1 MILASILPPKLE
13 AQKVVAPTL
22 GTHFLQDM
30 ARMAPRAPQERPKSA
45 PRAPKSAP
53 RAPRSAPR
61 AAKSAPR
68 APKSVPRAAKI
79 DPRMPKSAPRAS
91 KITPRAQKPPKTREN
106 MQNHAKPHKNAQKHT
121 KHTQK
126 HKRTH
131 NDDMSRVF
139 GFGCDGGFDCGSCL
153 GWTKHAG
160 HVIPF
165 AVQPM
170 QEPQSKAISQPKP
183 KNRDMSSCCVGATLP
198 YLSRLRGGI
207 SKAVS
212 QDAFKSNVARQRSP

>member
-1 MILASILPPKLE
+1 MILAPFCLPSWVQISRFFRGFSMFFCKIGPAWL
-13 AQKVVAPTL
+13 
-22 GTHFLQDM
+22 
-30 ARMAPRAPQERPKSA
+30 QERPKSA
-45 PRAPKSAP
+45 QERPKSAQERP
-53 RAPRSAPR
+53 
-61 AAKSAPR
+61 KSCQER
-68 APKSVPRAAKI
+68 PKSVPKAAKI
-79 DPRMPKSAPRAS
+79 DPRMPKSAPRAP
-91 KITPRAQKPPKTREN
+91 KIAPRAQKQPKTREN
-106 MQNHAKPHKNAQKHT
+106 MKNHAKPHKNAQKHT

-131 NDDMSRVF
+131 NDDTSRVF
-139 GFGCDGGFDCGSCL
+139 GFGCDVGFDCGSCL

-198 YLSRLRGGI
+198 YLSCLRGGI
-207 SKAVS
+207 SKA
-212 QDAFKSNVARQRSP
+212 DAQEVPKRGQKPPKSEQKPVK

>member
-1 MILASILPPKLE
+1 
-13 AQKVVAPTL
+13 
-22 GTHFLQDM
+22 
-30 ARMAPRAPQERPKSA
+30 MAPRASQERPKSA
-45 PRAPKSAP
+45 PRAPKSVQDRPETALRATQERP
-53 RAPRSAPR
+53 RAPQEWPRSAQEH
-61 AAKSAPR
+61 
-68 APKSVPRAAKI
+68 PKS
-79 DPRMPKSAPRAS
+79 
-91 KITPRAQKPPKTREN
+91 QKTQKNTRNHGKTRN
-106 MQNHAKPHKNAQKHT
+106 ISKFTQNHTKTYKNAQKHT

-139 GFGCDGGFDCGSCL
+139 GFGGDGGFDCGSCL

-207 SKAVS
+207 SKA
-212 QDAFKSNVARQRSP
+212 DAQEVPKRGQKPPKSEQKPVK

>member
-1 MILASILPPKLE
+1 MK
-13 AQKVVAPTL
+13 
-22 GTHFLQDM
+22 
-30 ARMAPRAPQERPKSA
+30 
-45 PRAPKSAP
+45 
-53 RAPRSAPR
+53 
-61 AAKSAPR
+61 
-68 APKSVPRAAKI
+68 
-79 DPRMPKSAPRAS
+79 
-91 KITPRAQKPPKTREN
+91 
-106 MQNHAKPHKNAQKHT
+106 NHAKPHKNAQKHT

-131 NDDMSRVF
+131 NDDTSRVF
-139 GFGCDGGFDCGSCL
+139 GFGCDVGFDCGSCL

-207 SKAVS
+207 SKA
-212 QDAFKSNVARQRSP
+212 

>member
-1 MILASILPPKLE
+1 MK
-13 AQKVVAPTL
+13 
-22 GTHFLQDM
+22 
-30 ARMAPRAPQERPKSA
+30 
-45 PRAPKSAP
+45 
-53 RAPRSAPR
+53 
-61 AAKSAPR
+61 
-68 APKSVPRAAKI
+68 
-79 DPRMPKSAPRAS
+79 
-91 KITPRAQKPPKTREN
+91 
-106 MQNHAKPHKNAQKHT
+106 NHVKPHKNAQKHT

-131 NDDMSRVF
+131 NDDTSRVF
-139 GFGCDGGFDCGSCL
+139 GFGCDVGFDCGSCL

-198 YLSRLRGGI
+198 YLSCLRGGI
-207 SKAVS
+207 SKAERPRS
-212 QDAFKSNVARQRSP
+212 AQETPKKRPREARSRPRANKSRPSDAQESAKPSKIPPQDGFLAQSLQEALFNRLRERFFLVRWLEHNACDV

>member
-1 MILASILPPKLE
+1 MK
-13 AQKVVAPTL
+13 
-22 GTHFLQDM
+22 
-30 ARMAPRAPQERPKSA
+30 
-45 PRAPKSAP
+45 
-53 RAPRSAPR
+53 
-61 AAKSAPR
+61 
-68 APKSVPRAAKI
+68 
-79 DPRMPKSAPRAS
+79 
-91 KITPRAQKPPKTREN
+91 
-106 MQNHAKPHKNAQKHT
+106 NHAKPHKNAQKHT

-131 NDDMSRVF
+131 NDDTSRVF
-139 GFGCDGGFDCGSCL
+139 GFGCDVGFDCGSCL

-198 YLSRLRGGI
+198 YLNRLRGGI
-207 SKAVS
+207 SKAVGFKNS
-212 QDAFKSNVARQRSP
+212 PRCPQEAAKTPPRGSKMSPRSLQEVPKRNQDRPQRRQDKHKIQRSRLQSVCNQAGCRDAQKWVPRIPQDVPKKLPRHSQEVPR

>member
-1 MILASILPPKLE
+1 MK
-13 AQKVVAPTL
+13 
-22 GTHFLQDM
+22 
-30 ARMAPRAPQERPKSA
+30 
-45 PRAPKSAP
+45 
-53 RAPRSAPR
+53 
-61 AAKSAPR
+61 
-68 APKSVPRAAKI
+68 
-79 DPRMPKSAPRAS
+79 
-91 KITPRAQKPPKTREN
+91 
-106 MQNHAKPHKNAQKHT
+106 NHAKPHKNAQKHI

-131 NDDMSRVF
+131 NDDTSRVF
-139 GFGCDGGFDCGSCL
+139 GFGCDVGFDCGSCL

-207 SKAVS
+207 SKA
-212 QDAFKSNVARQRSP
+212 DAQEVPKRGQKPPKSEQKPVKWRPREHPTLPESTPRRDWSTIFAGSSVGQAPETILRCSVA

>member
-1 MILASILPPKLE
+1 MP
-13 AQKVVAPTL
+13 
-22 GTHFLQDM
+22 
-30 ARMAPRAPQERPKSA
+30 RMAPRGPQRRPKSA

-53 RAPRSAPR
+53 RAP
-61 AAKSAPR
+61 
-68 APKSVPRAAKI
+68 
-79 DPRMPKSAPRAS
+79 KSAPRAS
-91 KITPRAQKPPKTREN
+91 KSAPRTPKGVPRAPKIAPRAQKQPKTREN
-106 MQNHAKPHKNAQKHT
+106 MKNHAKPHKNAQKHT

-131 NDDMSRVF
+131 NDDTSRVF
-139 GFGCDGGFDCGSCL
+139 GFGCDVGFDCGSCL

-170 QEPQSKAISQPKP
+170 QEPQAKAISQPKP

-198 YLSRLRGGI
+198 Y
-207 SKAVS
+207 
-212 QDAFKSNVARQRSP
+212 FKT

>member
-1 MILASILPPKLE
+1 MSAIAGFGSL
-13 AQKVVAPTL
+13 
-22 GTHFLQDM
+22 
-30 ARMAPRAPQERPKSA
+30 KSA
-45 PRAPKSAP
+45 KEGIATSRNP
-53 RAPRSAPR
+53 
-61 AAKSAPR
+61 
-68 APKSVPRAAKI
+68 
-79 DPRMPKSAPRAS
+79 
-91 KITPRAQKPPKTREN
+91 ITGLNHISFDEPGFDVEGRRGPGTRAQKQLKTREN
-106 MQNHAKPHKNAQKHT
+106 MQNHAKTHKNAQKHT

-126 HKRTH
+126 HMRTH

-139 GFGCDGGFDCGSCL
+139 GFGCDVGFDCGSCL

-198 YLSRLRGGI
+198 YLSCLRGGI
-207 SKAVS
+207 SKAAS
-212 QDAFKSNVARQRSP
+212 KKCPRDAQEVPKRGQKPPKSEQKPVK

>member
-1 MILASILPPKLE
+1 MTRPGFLALAVMLVLTVALALAGPNTRDMSSLLRCSQCKNHSPKQSHSPS
-13 AQKVVAPTL
+13 QKTGTCHHVVWAP
-22 GTHFLQDM
+22 HFLT
-30 ARMAPRAPQERPKSA
+30 
-45 PRAPKSAP
+45 
-53 RAPRSAPR
+53 
-61 AAKSAPR
+61 
-68 APKSVPRAAKI
+68 
-79 DPRMPKSAPRAS
+79 S
-91 KITPRAQKPPKTREN
+91 K
-106 MQNHAKPHKNAQKHT
+106 HK
-121 KHTQK
+121 QK

-139 GFGCDGGFDCGSCL
+139 GFGCDVGFDCGSCL

-198 YLSRLRGGI
+198 YLSCLRGGI
-207 SKAVS
+207 SKA
-212 QDAFKSNVARQRSP
+212 DAQEVPKRGQKTPKSEQKPVK

>member
-1 MILASILPPKLE
+1 MK
-13 AQKVVAPTL
+13 
-22 GTHFLQDM
+22 
-30 ARMAPRAPQERPKSA
+30 
-45 PRAPKSAP
+45 
-53 RAPRSAPR
+53 
-61 AAKSAPR
+61 
-68 APKSVPRAAKI
+68 
-79 DPRMPKSAPRAS
+79 
-91 KITPRAQKPPKTREN
+91 
-106 MQNHAKPHKNAQKHT
+106 NHVQPHKNAQKHT

-131 NDDMSRVF
+131 NDDTSRVF
-139 GFGCDGGFDCGSCL
+139 GFGCDVGFDCGSCL

-207 SKAVS
+207 SKAEAPRAPQERSKSGQVGPKSLLRACPRGAKNHPKAPQS
-212 QDAFKSNVARQRSP
+212 QPRGTKECPRPLYNQVQRASRPGSSAIFVGSFVRQAPGAIFYCFFVLCVTCTICENHRKTCVFPWFLRIGS

>member
-1 MILASILPPKLE
+1 MASWTVGRGPGHSAPGWPWILYRASEKL
-13 AQKVVAPTL
+13 
-22 GTHFLQDM
+22 
-30 ARMAPRAPQERPKSA
+30 QER
-45 PRAPKSAP
+45 PKSAP

-68 APKSVPRAAKI
+68 ASKSVPRAAKI
-79 DPRMPKSAPRAS
+79 HPRMPKSAPRAP
-91 KITPRAQKPPKTREN
+91 KIAPRAQKQPKTREN
-106 MQNHAKPHKNAQKHT
+106 MKNHAKPHKNAQKHT

-131 NDDMSRVF
+131 NDDTSRVF
-139 GFGCDGGFDCGSCL
+139 GFGCDVGFDCGSCL

-170 QEPQSKAISQPKP
+170 QEPQAKAISQPKP

-207 SKAVS
+207 SKA
-212 QDAFKSNVARQRSP
+212 DAQEVPKRGQKPPKSEQKPVK